1 MTILNDKDLIHL
13 YFSPILFFYPSICLP
28 PFTQRRPIIPTVNQN
43 KQDNEKTNNHQLTK
57 RVTKSPLE
65 TREKERKANKINL
78 QTVSPSFSLSFPRS
92 SLYLLCSS
100 FFLLHRHSFLRGNK
114 DCNRIRQLDGELNA
128 TKK

>member
-43 KQDNEKTNNHQLTK
+43 KQDNEKTNNHQLPK

-78 QTVSPSFSLSFPRS
+78 QTVSPSFSLSLFS
-92 SLYLLCSS
+92 SLIPLSPV
-100 FFLLHRHSFLRGNK
+100 FFLLPPPQAFILTW
-114 DCNRIRQLDGELNA
+114 Q
-128 TKK
+128 